1 MSSCPCGNSTHP
13 CTMVVFGASG
23 DLTKRKLLPALLD
36 LETRRL
42 LPPELVVVGYGRT
55 AKDGAFWR
63 EEAAQALR
71 EYVREPDMAAIQRLC
86 QRLHYEAGNYTSTED
101 LTRFA
106 QRVKQIAHCQALAN
120 TLFYF
125 ALPPSVTEELIGQL
139 AHTPFTA
146 EGGRAHPRQRALMEK
161 PFGRDLET
169 ARRMNQRVLALFDE
183 QQVYRVDHYLAK
195 DTVRNLMVFRF
206 ANAIFEPLWNR
217 MHIDNVQITVA
228 ESLTIEG
235 RGGYYEEAGVVR
247 DMLQN
252 HALQVLALVAMDPP
266 LAGDEESIR
275 DRKHEV
281 FRSFRPLEQGDFVYG
296 QYQGYRQEEGVAA
309 DSVVPTY
316 AAIRAHIDNWR
327 WQGVPFYLRSGKGLG
342 RKVTDV
348 AIQFR
353 TVPLCILGSEE
364 ACAAIR
370 PNILH
375 LRIQPDEG
383 ISLTFNAQ
391 QPGGSDLVG
400 QTQLGFRYADLGKVT
415 AESYAKV
422 VLDALQGRP
431 ALFWRSDSVEAAWSY
446 VQPMLERERSLAP
459 DSLPL
464 YTVGSA
470 GPVAADELLQHDGRN
485 WLEPV
490 GTP

>member
-1 MSSCPCGNSTHP
+1 MNPCPCGKNHP
-13 CTMVVFGASG
+13 CVMVVFGASG

-36 LETRRL
+36 LEARGA
-42 LPPELVVVGYGRT
+42 LPAELIVVGFGRT
-55 AKDGAFWR
+55 AKDDGLWR
-63 EEAAQALR
+63 QEAAEALHDFVP
-71 EYVREPDMAAIQRLC
+71 ELDETTLQRLRN
-86 QRLHYEAGNYTSTED
+86 RLYYQAGNYTSAAD
-101 LTRFA
+101 LSQLA
-106 QRVKQIAHCQALAN
+106 LRVQGLAHCQALGN

-125 ALPPSVTEELIGQL
+125 ALPPSVSAEVLGQL
-139 AHTPFTA
+139 ADTPFTQDN
-146 EGGRAHPRQRALMEK
+146 GRAHPRQRALMEK

-169 ARRMNQRVLALFDE
+169 ARALNQRVLALFE
-183 QQVYRVDHYLAK
+183 EKQVYRVDHYLAK

-281 FRSFRPLEQGDFVYG
+281 FRALRPLDPTDFVYG
-296 QYQGYRQEEGVAA
+296 QYEGYRQETGVAA
-309 DSVVPTY
+309 DSVVPTF

-327 WQGVPFYLRSGKGLG
+327 WHGIPFYLRSGKGLG
-342 RKVTDV
+342 RKVTEV

-353 TVPLCILGSEE
+353 TVPLCIFGSEE

-370 PNILH
+370 PNVLH

-431 ALFWRSDSVEAAWSY
+431 ALFWRSDSVETAWDF
-446 VQPMLERERSLAP
+446 VQPMLECEGTLNPA
-459 DSLPL
+459 SLPQ
-464 YTVGSA
+464 YAVGSS
-470 GPVAADELLQHDGRN
+470 GPEAADELLQRDGRN

-490 GTP
+490 GRS

>member
-1 MSSCPCGNSTHP
+1 MKSCPCGNDHP
-13 CTMVVFGASG
+13 CMLLVFGASG

-36 LETRRL
+36 LETRAV
-42 LPPELVVVGYGRT
+42 LPPELLVFGFGRSP
-55 AKDGAFWR
+55 KDDDGWR
-63 EEAAQALR
+63 REAEQALR
-71 EYVREPDMAAIQRLC
+71 EHARDIDEAAVRRLC
-86 QRLHYEAGNYTSTED
+86 QRLHYHAGNYTSTAD
-101 LTRFA
+101 LT
-106 QRVKQIAHCQALAN
+106 ALAERMRSRSECPALGN

-125 ALPPSVTEELIGQL
+125 ALPPSVTEELVLRL
-139 AHTPFTA
+139 AQTPFAT
-146 EGGRAHPRQRALMEK
+146 EEGRAHPRQRALMEK

-169 ARRMNQRVLALFDE
+169 ARRMNRRVLDLFDE
-183 QQVYRVDHYLAK
+183 RQVYRVDHYLAK

-247 DMLQN
+247 DMIQN
-252 HALQVLALVAMDPP
+252 HTLQVLALVAMDPP

-281 FRSFRPLEQGDFVYG
+281 FRALRPLYPKDFVYG
-296 QYQGYRQEEGVAA
+296 QYRGYREENGVAPG
-309 DSVVPTY
+309 SVVPTY
-316 AAIRAHIDNWR
+316 AALRVHIDNWR

-342 RKVTDV
+342 RKVTEV
-348 AIQFR
+348 SIQFR
-353 TVPLCILGSEE
+353 TVPLCIFGSEE

-370 PNILH
+370 PNVLH

-400 QTQLGFRYADLGKVT
+400 QTKLGFRYDELGKVT

-422 VLDALQGRP
+422 VLDALRGRP
-431 ALFWRSDSVEAAWSY
+431 ALFWRSDSVETAWQFVEPLLDFEKTLS
-446 VQPMLERERSLAP
+446 PEA
-459 DSLPL
+459 LPL

-470 GPVAADELLQHDGRN
+470 GPEAADELLQRDGRN
-485 WLEPV
+485 WIEPV
-490 GTP
+490 GKP

>member
-1 MSSCPCGNSTHP
+1 
-13 CTMVVFGASG
+13 MVVFGASG

-36 LETRRL
+36 LETRGV
-42 LPPELVVVGYGRT
+42 LPPELVIAGYGRSP
-55 AKDGAFWR
+55 KDDDQWR
-63 EEAAQALR
+63 EEAEHALR
-71 EYVREPDMAAIQRLC
+71 EYARSVDESASAKLLA
-86 QRLHYEAGNYTSTED
+86 RLHYQTGNYDSSDD
-101 LTRFA
+101 LAKLATRI
-106 QRVKQIAHCQALAN
+106 QGMSHCRALGN

-125 ALPPSVTEELIGQL
+125 ALPPSVTEGLIERL
-139 AHTPFTA
+139 SDTPFA
-146 EGGRAHPRQRALMEK
+146 ADGGRAHPRQRALMEK
-161 PFGRDLET
+161 PFGRDVQT
-169 ARRMNQRVLALFDE
+169 ARRMNERVLAVFDE
-183 QQVYRVDHYLAK
+183 GQVYRVDHYLAK
-195 DTVRNLMVFRF
+195 DTVRNVMVFRF

-247 DMLQN
+247 DMIQN
-252 HALQVLALVAMDPP
+252 HALQVLALVAMEPP

-275 DRKHEV
+275 ERKHEV
-281 FRSFRPLEQGDFVYG
+281 FRSLRPLDGNDFVYG
-296 QYQGYRQEEGVAA
+296 QYAGYRDEEGVAE

-342 RKVTDV
+342 QKVTDV

-370 PNILH
+370 PNVLH
-375 LRIQPDEG
+375 LRIQPEEG

-400 QTQLGFRYADLGKVT
+400 QTKLGFRYDQLGQVT

-431 ALFWRSDSVEAAWSY
+431 ALFWRSDSVEAAWEF
-446 VQPMLERERSLAP
+446 VQPMLDRETRIAP
-459 DSLPL
+459 DALPQ
-464 YTVGSA
+464 YAVGTP
-470 GPVAADELLQHDGRN
+470 GPAEADELLQRDGRN
-485 WLEPV
+485 WLESVEKP
-490 GTP
+490 

>member
-1 MSSCPCGNSTHP
+1 MANCPCGGTHP
-13 CTMVVFGASG
+13 CMMVVFGASG
-23 DLTKRKLLPALLD
+23 DLTTRKLLPALLD
-36 LETRRL
+36 LEARKL
-42 LPPELVVVGYGRT
+42 LPPELLVVGYGRSP
-55 AKDGAFWR
+55 KDDAQWR
-63 EEAAQALR
+63 DEAAAALHSR
-71 EYVREPDMAAIQRLC
+71 QGGAIGEEPLSALLRRLRY
-86 QRLHYEAGNYTSTED
+86 QTGDYGSATD
-101 LTRFA
+101 LGQLAERM
-106 QRVKQIAHCQALAN
+106 RSLSHCQALGN

-125 ALPPSVTEELIGQL
+125 ALPPSVTETIVQTLPE
-139 AHTPFTA
+139 TPFAA
-146 EGGRAHPRQRALMEK
+146 ENGQAHPRQRALMEK
-161 PFGRDLET
+161 PFGRDLSS
-169 ARRMNQRVLALFDE
+169 ARRMNERVLQVFE
-183 QQVYRVDHYLAK
+183 ESQVYRVDHYLAK
-195 DTVRNLMVFRF
+195 DTVRNVMVFRF

-247 DMLQN
+247 DMIQN
-252 HALQVLALVAMDPP
+252 HVLQVLALVAMEPP

-281 FRSFRPLEQGDFVYG
+281 FRSLRPLAKDDVVYG
-296 QYQGYRQEEGVAA
+296 QYAGYRAEQGVAPESA
-309 DSVVPTY
+309 VPTY
-316 AAIRAHIDNWR
+316 AAVRVHIDNWR

-364 ACAAIR
+364 ACAALR
-370 PNILH
+370 PNVLH

-391 QPGGSDLVG
+391 HPGGSDMVG
-400 QTQLGFRYADLGKVT
+400 QTSLGFRYEDLGKVT

-422 VLDALQGRP
+422 VLDALKGRP
-431 ALFWRSDSVEAAWSY
+431 ALFWRSDSVEAAWRF
-446 VQPMLERERSLAP
+446 VEPMLGNGGRTDPVFYE
-459 DSLPL
+459 
-464 YTVGSA
+464 VGSA
-470 GPVAADELLQHDGRN
+470 GPAAADELLWRDGRN

-490 GTP
+490 QAP

>member
-1 MSSCPCGNSTHP
+1 MI
-13 CTMVVFGASG
+13 VFGASG
-23 DLTKRKLLPALLD
+23 DLTTRKLLPALLD
-36 LETRRL
+36 LETREL
-42 LPPELVVVGYGRT
+42 LPDELVVVGYGRSPKED
-55 AKDGAFWR
+55 AQWR
-63 EEAAQALR
+63 DEAEAALQQHAKN
-71 EYVREPDMAAIQRLC
+71 VTDAPKARLLK
-86 QRLHYEAGNYTSTED
+86 RLHYHTGSYDSADD
-101 LTRFA
+101 LA
-106 QRVKQIAHCQALAN
+106 KLAERVQGIAHCQALGN

-125 ALPPSVTEELIGQL
+125 ALPPSVTEKLLLRL
-139 AHTPFTA
+139 AETPFTDK
-146 EGGRAHPRQRALMEK
+146 GRAHPRQRALMEK
-161 PFGRDLET
+161 PFGRDVET
-169 ARRMNQRVLALFDE
+169 ARRMNENVLSVFE
-183 QQVYRVDHYLAK
+183 ESQVYRVDHYLAK
-195 DTVRNLMVFRF
+195 DTVRNVMVFRF

-247 DMLQN
+247 DMIQN
-252 HALQVLALVAMDPP
+252 HTLQVLALVAMEPP

-275 DRKHEV
+275 ERKHEV
-281 FRSFRPLEQGDFVYG
+281 FRSLRPLDEGDFVYG
-296 QYQGYRQEEGVAA
+296 QYDGYREEEGVAP

-342 RKVTDV
+342 KKVTDV

-353 TVPLCILGSEE
+353 TVPLCLFGSEE

-370 PNILH
+370 PNVLH

-400 QTQLGFRYADLGKVT
+400 QTDLGFKYDQLGQVT

-422 VLDALQGRP
+422 VLDALRGRP
-431 ALFWRSDSVEAAWSY
+431 ALFWRSDSVEAAWQF
-446 VQPMLERERSLAP
+446 VQPMLDHGETLAGGA
-459 DSLPL
+459 LPS
-464 YTVGSA
+464 YTVGSS
-470 GPVAADELLQHDGRN
+470 GPVEADELLQRNGRN

-490 GTP
+490 GKP